1 MSWKDDMF
9 SKVQGVAKKGCV
21 RCMGKLPK
29 SKKSKVDLAENEELR
44 DRVKT
49 MEGLLANVMNLIQ
62 SRFSG
67 EDVNEIIQ
75 AARQVLPIRIKIQVA
90 SLI

>member
-1 MSWKDDMF
+1 
-9 SKVQGVAKKGCV
+9 
-21 RCMGKLPK
+21 MGKLPK
-29 SKKSKVDLAENEELR
+29 SKKSKVDLSENEELR

-49 MEGLLANVMNLIQ
+49 MEGLLANVMTLIQ

-75 AARQVLPIRIKIQVA
+75 AARQVLLNL
-90 SLI
+90 LIFI

>member
-1 MSWKDDMF
+1 LS
-9 SKVQGVAKKGCV
+9 
-21 RCMGKLPK
+21 
-29 SKKSKVDLAENEELR
+29 ENEELC

-49 MEGLLANVMNLIQ
+49 MEGLLANVMSLIQ

-75 AARQVLPIRIKIQVA
+75 AARQVL
-90 SLI
+90 SNLLIFV